1 MTCTGSNRCIYL
13 NDKYEVDGRDPNG
26 FTGCAWSVMGIHDM
40 GWKEREVFGKIRYM
54 NYAGCM
60 RKFDVQ
66 VSAANRSRYYAL
78 TVDWTV
84 SYSAMEWGIFGSAI
98 CMKNHDRCVVTSCSR
113 FTSVC

>member
-1 MTCTGSNRCIYL
+1 MPCALSNRCIFL

-26 FTGCAWSVMGIHDM
+26 FAGCAWSVMGIHDM

-66 VSAANRSRYYAL
+66 VGAADRSRSPGPN
-78 TVDWTV
+78 WTV
-84 SYSAMEWGIFGSAI
+84 LLNATE
-98 CMKNHDRCVVTSCSR
+98 CVPR
-113 FTSVC
+113 QLD